1 MMAVANEDC
10 MESVTLDNGKEVEHM
25 LNNLPRKR
33 LDYRIPN
40 QVWREAMDSD
50 IYRVAI
56 NA

>member
-1 MMAVANEDC
+1 MAVANEDC